1 MENQFKLADKN
12 INFIF
17 IFAHLIENILNPYFH
32 MGLRHAVKVKF
43 Y

>member
-17 IFAHLIENILNPYFH
+17 IFTHLNENILNPYFH
-32 MGLRHAVKVKF
+32 MGLRNAMKVKF